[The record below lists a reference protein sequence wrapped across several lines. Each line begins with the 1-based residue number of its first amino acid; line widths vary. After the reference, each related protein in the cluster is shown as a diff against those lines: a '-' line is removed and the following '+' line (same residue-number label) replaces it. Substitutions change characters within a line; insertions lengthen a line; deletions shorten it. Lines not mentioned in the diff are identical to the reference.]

1 MVAEGGETAPRRLA
15 SDATLTLLDVPVL
28 AAPLRAAADS
38 FGAREAVAVRQETV
52 DSAGDA
58 GVSAEG
64 KIADVIAAAAD
75 VFTRALVPARTS
87 WYVVFARDRIVLA
100 YRDSSPGAAAIDSTN
115 WWKVLQRRGVRI
127 GRAEPASG
135 PAGYRALLVMQL
147 AETHYHQPKLG
158 DKLLASSRRSVRPNE
173 AALVAA
179 LDSAAL
185 DYIWVHESRARA
197 AGLRYMRLPHEID
210 LGELADSAL
219 YAAVDVTLPAAPSAD
234 TVPSARRDTAR
245 VADTLR
251 VRGAPIVYGVSILN
265 DAPRPRYAER
275 FLRFLL
281 SDDGRRVLEGAHL
294 DVLPKPVAV
303 GTNVPAAILRS
314 LGDAAPSVPAADTT
328 AAPPPRR

>member
-1 MVAEGGETAPRRLA
+1 
-15 SDATLTLLDVPVL
+15 
-28 AAPLRAAADS
+28 
-38 FGAREAVAVRQETV
+38 
-52 DSAGDA
+52 
-58 GVSAEG
+58 VSAEG
-64 KIADVIAAAAD
+64 KTADVIAAAAD

-100 YRDSSPGAAAIDSTN
+100 YRDSSRGAAAIDSTN

-127 GRAEPASG
+127 GRAELASG

-147 AETHYHQPKLG
+147 AETHSRHPKLG

-179 LDSAAL
+179 LDSADL

-197 AGLRYMRLPHEID
+197 AGLRYVRLPHEID

-219 YAAVDVTLPAAPSAD
+219 YAAAEVTLPAVPSGD
-234 TVPSARRDTAR
+234 TVPSAGRDTAR
-245 VADTLR
+245 AAVSGGADTAATGVGDTRR

-303 GTNVPAAILRS
+303 GTNVPAAILGS

-328 AAPPPRR
+328 ALPPPRR